1 MELPTP
7 EKLLQGFE
15 VGSLTELDQ
24 LLQDIKVEN
33 LFTLEEREN
42 IELGSVAKLEKLQDI
57 ELGSVAKLETLLQDR
72 KLGSVAK
79 LEKLLQY
86 RKQETFT
93 NLKNSTKIS
102 RLGVLDIL
110 KLQNVEIENLLREVE
125 DLIRRKAKIPLSEST
140 CCIPKSTTS
149 SGSIG
154 TVILNVE
161 PANKIRL
168 KRDVLSFEVRE
179 QVEQRKILD
188 ASTAKGEHPLRC
200 NRRDNALLR
209 QCPNAT

>member
-1 MELPTP
+1 MELPMP
-7 EKLLQGFE
+7 EKLLLGFE
-15 VGSLTELDQ
+15 VGSLTELDK

-33 LFTLEEREN
+33 LFTLEELEN
-42 IELGSVAKLEKLQDI
+42 IELESVAKLEQLQDI

-125 DLIRRKAKIPLSEST
+125 DLTRRESED
-140 CCIPKSTTS
+140 
-149 SGSIG
+149 
-154 TVILNVE
+154 
-161 PANKIRL
+161 PALGVDMLHTEI
-168 KRDVLSFEVRE
+168 DHIEWIHWHGHIE
-179 QVEQRKILD
+179 
-188 ASTAKGEHPLRC
+188 C
-200 NRRDNALLR
+200 
-209 QCPNAT
+209 